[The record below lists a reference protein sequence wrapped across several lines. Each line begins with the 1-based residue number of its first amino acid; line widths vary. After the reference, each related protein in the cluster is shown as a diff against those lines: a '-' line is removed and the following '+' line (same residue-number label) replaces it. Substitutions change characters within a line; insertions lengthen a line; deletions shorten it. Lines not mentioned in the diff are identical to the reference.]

1 MWVAIYNNAG
11 SGGTVRVEEFRKRAD
26 VSTAVSQFENDYTP
40 PATGYAG
47 LDVGWSAYTDPPNHQ
62 EWHVDRDA
70 SPDPVLVAASIP
82 MQLVFK
88 ASRFVTEAAIVGTT
102 TVILDGLRSRL
113 ATWFDDPSEAIGSL
127 TGEIK
132 VSGGSCSMRIMMGDD
147 EPGNPIAPLSADFVQ
162 PDTAG
167 AWVPFT
173 MISGTDPTLDLQRYF
188 VEGET
193 SDAAAFAEIRY
204 ASFSIFAKG

>member
-1 MWVAIYNNAG
+1 MWVAIYNDTGA
-11 SGGTVRVEEFRKRAD
+11 GGTVRVEEFRQRTD
-26 VSTAVSQFENDYTP
+26 VATAVSQFQNDYTP
-40 PATGYAG
+40 PATEYAG
-47 LDVGWSAYTDPPNHQ
+47 INVGWTAYADAPPHH

-70 SPDPVLVAASIP
+70 VPLAMVAVPVP

-88 ASRFVTEAAIVGTT
+88 ASRFVTEAAIMGTT

-113 ATWFDDPSEAIGSL
+113 ATWFGDPSEAIGSL

-132 VSGGSCSMRIMMGDD
+132 VGGGSCSLRIMMGDD
-147 EPGNPIAPLSADFVQ
+147 GPGNPIVPLSVDFVQ

-173 MISGTDPTLDLQRYF
+173 MISGTNPTLDLQRYF

>member
-11 SGGTVRVEEFRKRAD
+11 SGGTVRIEEFRKRDD
-26 VSTAVSQFENDYTP
+26 VATAVSQFQNDYTP
-40 PATGYAG
+40 PATEYAG
-47 LDVGWSAYTDPPNHQ
+47 IDVGWTAYADAPQHH

-70 SPDPVLVAASIP
+70 APPVMVAVPVP

-88 ASRFVTEAAIVGTT
+88 ASRFVTEATIMGTT

-113 ATWFDDPSEAIGSL
+113 STWFEDPSEAIGSL
-127 TGEIK
+127 TGEIQ
-132 VSGGSCSMRIMMGDD
+132 VTGGDCSLRIMMGDD

-162 PDTAG
+162 ADTAG

>member
-1 MWVAIYNNAG
+1 MWVAIYNDTGA
-11 SGGTVRVEEFRKRAD
+11 GGTVRVEEFRQRND
-26 VSTAVSQFENDYTP
+26 VATAVSQFQNDYTP
-40 PATGYAG
+40 PATQYAG
-47 LDVGWSAYTDPPNHQ
+47 IDVGWAAYADAPPHH

-70 SPDPVLVAASIP
+70 VPLAMVAVPVP

-88 ASRFVTEAAIVGTT
+88 ASRFVTEAAIMGTT

-113 ATWFDDPSEAIGSL
+113 ATWFGDPAEAIGSL

-132 VSGGSCSMRIMMGDD
+132 VGGGSCSMRIMMGDD
-147 EPGNPIAPLSADFVQ
+147 GPGNPIVPLSVDFVQ
-162 PDTAG
+162 PDTSG

-173 MISGTDPTLDLQRYF
+173 MISGTNPTLDLQRYF